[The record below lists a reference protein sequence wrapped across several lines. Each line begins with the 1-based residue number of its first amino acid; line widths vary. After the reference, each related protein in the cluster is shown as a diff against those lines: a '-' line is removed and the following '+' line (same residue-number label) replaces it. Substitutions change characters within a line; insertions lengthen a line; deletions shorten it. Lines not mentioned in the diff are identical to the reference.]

1 MYGYILAVQTIGK
14 ILGAYINKFF
24 KNDFTMSEC
33 CNFLLMSSIA
43 LVPIVFINNIYLIIL
58 LFGISSL
65 FIMIF
70 DVQIFSKIQSE
81 ISEEFLGRVFSTVSL
96 LSLVLSPVGTFVFSI
111 LKFHS
116 AVIFSIIALFQV
128 IFCIFIKI
136 LLSFVNSKQSSGNGP
151 NGLK

>member
-43 LVPIVFINNIYLIIL
+43 LVPIVFIDNIYLIIL

-96 LSLVLSPVGTFVFSI
+96 LSLVLSPVGTFVFENSFCSDF
-111 LKFHS
+111 LYYC
-116 AVIFSIIALFQV
+116 IIPS
-128 IFCIFIKI
+128 FI
-136 LLSFVNSKQSSGNGP
+136 LSFYKDIAFFC
-151 NGLK
+151 